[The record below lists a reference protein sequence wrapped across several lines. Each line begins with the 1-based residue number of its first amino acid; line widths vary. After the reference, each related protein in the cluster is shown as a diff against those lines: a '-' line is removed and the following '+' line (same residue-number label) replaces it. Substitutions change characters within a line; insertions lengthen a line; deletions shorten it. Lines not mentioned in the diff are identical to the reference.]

1 MTTTIVHLVRHGE
14 VHNPERILYG
24 RMPGYRLSSRGQQMA
39 QCVADHL
46 QDADVALV
54 RSSPLLRAQQ
64 TAAPIA
70 AAHELESATDQRLI
84 ESENHFEGHRMG
96 HGDRKST
103 RLNSSHVAISY
114 AVFCLKK
121 K

>member
-70 AAHELESATDQRLI
+70 AAHELEGATDQRLI
-84 ESENHFEGHRMG
+84 ETAYQFVVHRMG
-96 HGDRKST
+96 NVKSHCT
-103 RLNSSHVAISY
+103 DPPT
-114 AVFCLKK
+114 
-121 K
+121 